1 MHPPSAVRRRAL
13 PLPDSSWLLPILAA
27 LAAVGAL
34 ATLLLPGIAR
44 AGGMDFA
51 AEAEQ
56 RMKLSF
62 DLDAVESQLEAPRPA
77 ARMAANAEMLAAL
90 GYVDDYGYA
99 NQAGYYAPPPTLP
112 LEPNSTMLAVTV
124 FRDRA
129 LVTRTMDAKLAVG
142 TGSVTFEGLPLS
154 LNAESLEASVLTGKA
169 RIVGVE
175 LTSGTGEVEESE
187 RIEGIREEAK
197 ELTEE
202 LGQIRDRIEALLMQR
217 AYLRNTLLDTST
229 GDAPPPSLDTV
240 KGTLLFVGEA
250 ERSIA
255 AQLRTEEEQAEE
267 LGEEL
272 QPLLIKLDNPLATGN
287 KVKVELQADTSGS
300 VEVSLR
306 YAVYGAGWWPA
317 YNARLDEASSHV
329 SLEYYGIVAQS
340 TGEDWTDV
348 KLQLSTANPAS
359 AGTLP
364 ALPTWYLGRDAYY
377 GDYSVVDNLMGG
389 RGHYQDPAQAA
400 TSAAMPTSGEEGLVQ
415 SEMTAG
421 VRGSGAVV
429 FDIPGER
436 SVAGDG
442 SQQRLPMG
450 SQTFAA
456 TMELA
461 SVPKLVPEIYRQ
473 ARFEYQGQVPMLPG
487 AVSTYTGGDFLGS
500 GTVDSVLPG
509 EELQL
514 SFGTDDSIEI
524 RRQLVS
530 REQEHLGM
538 GKKTV
543 RWTFHFRISVTNYGD
558 DARMLRISDQLPVSE
573 VDDVKVKLEETTP
586 VDAPEDNEGPG
597 LLRWTTELQPG
608 EEQVIDLRFSVTAPN
623 DAAAANMA
631 QYLF

>member
-1 MHPPSAVRRRAL
+1 MRPPSALLRAL

-51 AEAEQ
+51 EEAEQ

-62 DLDAVESQLEAPRPA
+62 DLDAVESQLEAPQPA
-77 ARMAANAEMLAAL
+77 ARMAANAAMLAAM
-90 GYVDDYGYA
+90 GYVDEYGYG
-99 NQAGYYAPPPTLP
+99 NQAGYYAPPPVLP
-112 LEPNSTMLAVTV
+112 LEPNSTMQAVTV

-129 LVTRTMDAKLAVG
+129 LVTRSLATRVDKG
-142 TGSVTFEGLPLS
+142 TGSVTFEGLPLG
-154 LNAESLEASVLTGKA
+154 LNGESLEASVLKGQA

-175 LTSGTGEVEESE
+175 LTSGTGEVKETE
-187 RIEGIREEAK
+187 RIEAIRQEAK
-197 ELTEE
+197 DLTER

-217 AYLRNTLLDTST
+217 AYLRNTLLDTTT
-229 GDAPPPSLDTV
+229 GDAPAPSLDTV

-272 QPLLIKLDNPLATGN
+272 QPLLIKLENPLATGN
-287 KVKVELQADTSGS
+287 KVKVELQADAAGP

-306 YAVYGAGWWPA
+306 YQVHGAAWWPA
-317 YNARLDEASSHV
+317 YNARLDEKSGHV
-329 SLEYYGIVAQS
+329 SLEYYGIVSQG
-340 TGEDWTDV
+340 TGEDWDDV
-348 KLQLSTANPAS
+348 QLQLSTANPSS

-364 ALPTWYLGRDAYY
+364 ALGTWYLGRDAYY

-400 TSAAMPTSGEEGLVQ
+400 AMAPPTTGTEGLVQ

-429 FDIPGER
+429 FDIPGAR

-456 TMELA
+456 SMELA
-461 SVPKLVPEIYRQ
+461 AVPKLVPAVYRQ
-473 ARFEYQGQVPMLPG
+473 ARFEYQGGVPMLPG
-487 AVSTYTGGDFLGS
+487 AVSTYTGGDFLGT
-500 GTVDSVLPG
+500 GAVDSVLPG

-514 SFGTDDSIEI
+514 SFGTDDSLEI

-543 RWTFHFRISVTNYGD
+543 RWTFHFRIAVTNYAEGP
-558 DARMLRISDQLPVSE
+558 RTVRISDQLPVSE
-573 VDDVKVKLEETTP
+573 VDEVKVKLEETSP
-586 VDAPEDNEGPG
+586 VDPAEESDGPG
-597 LLRWTTELQPG
+597 LLRWTVDLQPG
-608 EEQVIDLRFSVTAPN
+608 EERVIDLRFSVTAPN
-623 DAAAANMA
+623 DAAAAQAM
-631 QYLF
+631 QYMF

>member
-1 MHPPSAVRRRAL
+1 MQPPSARHRAL
-13 PLPDSSWLLPILAA
+13 PLPSSSWLLPVLAVLAA
-27 LAAVGAL
+27 LGAL
-34 ATLLLPGIAR
+34 ATLLIPKLAH

-51 AEAEQ
+51 EEAEQ

-62 DLDAVESQLEAPRPA
+62 DLDAVESQLEAPMPA
-77 ARMAANAEMLAAL
+77 RAQAANAAMLQAL
-90 GYVDDYGYA
+90 GYADEYGYGD
-99 NQAGYYAPPPTLP
+99 QAGYYTPPPSLP
-112 LEPNSTMLAVTV
+112 LEPNSTMRAVTV

-129 LVTRTMDAKLAVG
+129 LVTRAMDAKVAKG
-142 TGSVTFEGLPLS
+142 TQSVTFEGLPLG
-154 LNAESLEASVLTGKA
+154 LNGESLEASILTGSA

-175 LTSGTGEVEESE
+175 LTSGAGEVKETE
-187 RIEGIREEAK
+187 RIDSIRDEACQ
-197 ELTEE
+197 LTEQ

-217 AYLRNTLLDTST
+217 AYLRSTLLDTTT

-240 KGTLLFVGEA
+240 KGTLTFVGEA
-250 ERSIA
+250 ERGIA
-255 AQLRTEEEQAEE
+255 TQLRTEEEKAEE

-287 KVKVELQADTSGS
+287 KVKVELSADAAGS

-306 YAVYGAGWWPA
+306 YQVHGASWWPA
-317 YNARLDEASSHV
+317 YNARLDEKSGHV

-340 TGEDWTDV
+340 TGEDWDEV
-348 KLQLSTANPAS
+348 QLQLSTANPSA

-364 ALPTWYLGRDAYY
+364 AMTTWYLGRDAYY

-400 TSAAMPTSGEEGLVQ
+400 VAAAAPTTGTEGLVQ

-436 SVAGDG
+436 TVAGDG

-461 SVPKLVPEIYRQ
+461 AVPKLVPEVYRQ

-514 SFGTDDSIEI
+514 SFGTDDNIEI
-524 RRQLVS
+524 HRQLVS

-543 RWTFHFRISVTNYGD
+543 RWTFHFRIALTNY
-558 DARMLRISDQLPVSE
+558 AENTRTVRISDQLPVSE

-586 VDAPEDNEGPG
+586 VDLAEESDGPG
-597 LLRWTTELQPG
+597 LLRWTVELKPG
-608 EEQVIDLRFSVTAPN
+608 QEQFIDLRFSVTAPN

>member
-1 MHPPSAVRRRAL
+1 MQPPSATHREARAL
-13 PLPDSSWLLPILAA
+13 PLARSTWLLPMLAVLAA
-27 LAAVGAL
+27 LGAL
-34 ATLLLPGIAR
+34 ATLMLPRLAQ

-51 AEAEQ
+51 EEAEQ

-62 DLDAVESQLEAPRPA
+62 DLDAVESQLEAPQPA
-77 ARMAANAEMLAAL
+77 ARMAAQAGMLAAM
-90 GYVDDYGYA
+90 GYVDDYAYA
-99 NQAGYYAPPPTLP
+99 NQAGYYAPPAGLP
-112 LEPNSTMLAVTV
+112 LEPNSTMQAVTV

-129 LVTRTMDAKLAVG
+129 LVTRALDAKLTKG
-142 TGSVTFEGLPLS
+142 TDSVTFEGLPLG
-154 LNAESLEASVLTGKA
+154 LNPESLEASVLSGKA
-169 RIVGVE
+169 HIVGVE
-175 LTSGTGEVEESE
+175 LTSGTGEVEENE
-187 RIEGIREEAK
+187 RIDGIRDEAR
-197 ELTEE
+197 ELTEQ

-240 KGTLLFVGEA
+240 KGTLTFVGEA

-255 AQLRTEEEQAEE
+255 TQLRTEEEQAEE

-272 QPLLIKLDNPLATGN
+272 QPMLIKLENPLATGN
-287 KVKVELQADTSGS
+287 KVKVELTADAAGA

-306 YAVYGAGWWPA
+306 YQVHGAGWWPA
-317 YNARLDEASSHV
+317 YNARLDEKSGHV

-340 TGEDWTDV
+340 TGEDWDDV
-348 KLQLSTANPAS
+348 QLQLSTANPAS
-359 AGTLP
+359 AGNLP
-364 ALPTWYLGRDAYY
+364 TMSTWYLGRDATY

-400 TSAAMPTSGEEGLVQ
+400 VAEPTSPTEGLVQ

-461 SVPKLVPEIYRQ
+461 AVPKLVPEVYRQ
-473 ARFEYQGQVPMLPG
+473 ARFEYQGQVPMMPG
-487 AVSTYTGGDFLGS
+487 AVSTYTGGDFLGT

-543 RWTFHFRISVTNYGD
+543 RWTFHFRIAVTNYGD
-558 DARMLRISDQLPVSE
+558 TARTVRITDQLPVSE

-586 VDAPEDNEGPG
+586 MDLAETNDGPG
-597 LLRWTTELQPG
+597 LLRWTTDLKPG
-608 EEQVIDLRFSVTAPN
+608 QEQVIDLRFSVTAPN

-631 QYLF
+631 QYLY

>member
-1 MHPPSAVRRRAL
+1 MSSPERS
-13 PLPDSSWLLPILAA
+13 PLARSTWLLPVLAVLAA
-27 LAAVGAL
+27 LGAL
-34 ATLLLPGIAR
+34 ATLLLPKLAH

-51 AEAEQ
+51 DEAER
-56 RMKLSF
+56 RMKLDF
-62 DLDAVESQLEAPRPA
+62 DLDAVESQLEAPAPA
-77 ARMAANAEMLAAL
+77 ARMAEQAAMLQAL
-90 GYVDDYGYA
+90 GYAQDYGNAY
-99 NQAGYYAPPPTLP
+99 QAGYYVPPPSLP
-112 LEPNSTMLAVTV
+112 LEPNSSMEAVTV

-129 LVTRTMDAKLAVG
+129 LVTRSLDAKLG
-142 TGSVTFEGLPLS
+142 KGSGSVTFEGLPLN
-154 LNAESLEASVLTGKA
+154 LDAQSLEASVEGGKA

-175 LTSGTGEVEESE
+175 LVSGTGEVEDSE
-187 RIEGIREEAK
+187 RIDAIRDDAK
-197 ELTEE
+197 ELAEE

-217 AYLRNTLLDTST
+217 AYLRNTLLDTTT
-229 GDAPPPSLDTV
+229 GDAPPPSLETV
-240 KGTLLFVGEA
+240 KGTLTFVGEA

-287 KVKVELQADTSGS
+287 KVRVELLADAASA
-300 VEVSLR
+300 VDVSLR

-329 SLEYYGIVAQS
+329 ALEYYGIVAQS

-348 KLQLSTANPAS
+348 KLQLSTANPAA

-364 ALPTWYLGRDAYY
+364 TLPTWYLGRDAYY
-377 GDYSVVDNLMGG
+377 GDYCVVDNLMGG

-400 TSAAMPTSGEEGLVQ
+400 VAPGAETGTEALVQ

-436 SVAGDG
+436 TVAGDG

-461 SVPKLVPEIYRQ
+461 SVPKLVPSVYRQ
-473 ARFEYQGQVPMLPG
+473 ARFEYQGGVPMLPG
-487 AVSTYTGGDFLGS
+487 AVSTYEGGDFLGS

-543 RWTFHFRISVTNYGD
+543 RWTFHFRIAVTNYGD
-558 DARMLRISDQLPVSE
+558 AARTVRISDQLPVSE

-586 VDAPEDNEGPG
+586 TDLPDDSDGPG

-608 EEQVIDLRFSVTAPN
+608 QEHTIDLRFSVTAPN

>member
-1 MHPPSAVRRRAL
+1 MPSAAPRTT
-13 PLPDSSWLLPILAA
+13 PTHSTWLLPILAA

-34 ATLLLPGIAR
+34 ATLLLPGVAR

-62 DLDAVESQLEAPRPA
+62 DLDAVESQLEAPQPA
-77 ARMAANAEMLAAL
+77 RAAAANAEMLMAL
-90 GYVDDYGYA
+90 GYVDEYGYG
-99 NQAGYYAPPPTLP
+99 NQAGYYAPPPALP
-112 LEPNSTMLAVTV
+112 LEPNSTMRAVTV

-129 LVTRTMDAKLAVG
+129 LVTRAMDAKLSAG
-142 TGSVTFEGLPLS
+142 TSAVTFEGLPLG
-154 LNAESLEASVLTGKA
+154 LDGQSLEASLLSGNA
-169 RIVGVE
+169 RIIGVE
-175 LTSGTGEVEESE
+175 LTSGTGEVKESE
-187 RIEGIREEAK
+187 RIETIRSEAK

-217 AYLRNTLLDTST
+217 AYLRSTLLETAG
-229 GDAPPPSLDTV
+229 GDRPAPSLDTV
-240 KGTLLFVGEA
+240 KGTLSFVGEA
-250 ERSIA
+250 ERGIA
-255 AQLRTEEEQAEE
+255 ADLRTEEERAEE

-272 QPLLIKLDNPLATGN
+272 QPLLVKLENPLATGN
-287 KVKVELQADTSGS
+287 KVKVELQAEAGGA

-306 YAVYGAGWWPA
+306 YAVYGASWWPS
-317 YNARLDEASSHV
+317 YNARLDEDSGHV
-329 SLEYYGIVAQS
+329 SLEYYGIVSQS

-348 KLQLSTANPAS
+348 SLQLSTANPSA

-364 ALPTWYLGRDAYY
+364 ALDTWYLGRDAYY
-377 GDYSVVDNLMGG
+377 GDYSVVDNLMLG

-400 TSAAMPTSGEEGLVQ
+400 VAPAPPAAGDGLVQ

-461 SVPKLVPEIYRQ
+461 AVPKLVPSVYRQ
-473 ARFEYQGQVPMLPG
+473 ARFEYQGGVPMLPG
-487 AVSTYTGGDFLGS
+487 AVATYTGGDFLGS

-514 SFGTDDSIEI
+514 SFGTDDSLEI

-543 RWTFHFRISVTNYGD
+543 RWTFHFRIAVTNYGD
-558 DARMLRISDQLPVSE
+558 TTRSVRISDQLPVSE
-573 VDDVKVKLEETTP
+573 VDEVKVKLEETTP
-586 VDAPEDNEGPG
+586 VDTAEDSDGPG
-597 LLRWTTELQPG
+597 LLRWTVALEPG
-608 EEQVIDLRFSVTAPN
+608 QEQIIDLRFSVTAPN
-623 DAAAANMA
+623 DAAAANVA

>member
-1 MHPPSAVRRRAL
+1 MRPPSAAPRPTMTAA
-13 PLPDSSWLLPILAA
+13 DSGWLLPILIVLTALGT
-27 LAAVGAL
+27 LAAV
-34 ATLLLPGIAR
+34 LLPGIAR
-44 AGGMDFA
+44 AGGVDYA
-51 AEAEQ
+51 EEAEA

-77 ARMAANAEMLAAL
+77 RAQAANAAMLQAL
-90 GYVDDYGYA
+90 GYMDGYGNAY
-99 NQAGYYAPPPTLP
+99 NTGYYTPPPTLP
-112 LEPNSTMLAVTV
+112 LEPNSTMRAVTV

-129 LVTRTMDAKLAVG
+129 LVTRSMDARLTQG
-142 TGSVTFEGLPLS
+142 SSSVTFEGLPIS
-154 LNAESLEASVLTGKA
+154 LNAESLEASVLKGKA

-175 LTSGTGEVEESE
+175 LTSGSGEVEESE
-187 RIEGIREEAK
+187 RIDRIREEARD
-197 ELTEE
+197 LTEQ

-217 AYLRNTLLDTST
+217 AYLRSTLLEAA
-229 GDAPPPSLDTV
+229 GGERPAPSLDTV
-240 KGTLLFVGEA
+240 KGTLAFVGEA
-250 ERSIA
+250 ERGIA

-267 LGEEL
+267 LGEKL

-287 KVKVELQADTSGS
+287 KVRVELDAEAGGA

-306 YAVYGAGWWPA
+306 YQVHGAGWWPA
-317 YNARLDEASSHV
+317 YNARLDEKSGHV

-340 TGEDWTDV
+340 TGEDWADV
-348 KLQLSTANPAS
+348 QLQLSTANPSA

-364 ALPTWYLGRDAYY
+364 VLGTWYLGRDAYY

-389 RGHYQDPAQAA
+389 RGHYQDPAQV
-400 TSAAMPTSGEEGLVQ
+400 AAMAVPSADSEGLVQ

-429 FDIPGER
+429 FDIPGAR

-461 SVPKLVPEIYRQ
+461 AVPKLVPSVYRQ

-487 AVSTYTGGDFLGS
+487 AVATYTGGDFLGS

-543 RWTFHFRISVTNYGD
+543 RWTFHFRIAVTNYAEG
-558 DARMLRISDQLPVSE
+558 ARTVRISDQLPVSE
-573 VDDVKVKLEETTP
+573 VDEVKVRLEETTP
-586 VDAPEDNEGPG
+586 TDPAEESDGPG
-597 LLRWTTELQPG
+597 LLRWTVQLQPG
-608 EEQVIDLRFSVTAPN
+608 EERVLDLRFSVTAPN
-623 DAAAANMA
+623 DAAAANVA

>member
-1 MHPPSAVRRRAL
+1 MPSQSTAR
-13 PLPDSSWLLPILAA
+13 STWLLPMLAILAA
-27 LAAVGAL
+27 LGAL
-34 ATLLLPGIAR
+34 ATLLIPGLAR

-51 AEAEQ
+51 EEAEQ

-62 DLDAVESQLEAPRPA
+62 DLDAVESQLEAPMPA
-77 ARMAANAEMLAAL
+77 RAQAANAAMLQAL
-90 GYVDDYGYA
+90 GYVDEYGYG
-99 NQAGYYAPPPTLP
+99 NQAGYYTPPPSLP
-112 LEPNSTMLAVTV
+112 LEPNSTMRAVTV

-129 LVTRTMDAKLAVG
+129 LVTRALDAKVTKG
-142 TGSVTFEGLPLS
+142 TDSVTFEGLPLG
-154 LNAESLEASVLTGKA
+154 LNAESLEASLISGKA

-175 LTSGTGEVEESE
+175 LTSGSGEVKETE
-187 RIEGIREEAK
+187 RIEVIRVEAK
-197 ELTEE
+197 ELTEQ

-217 AYLRNTLLDTST
+217 AYLRNTLLDTTT
-229 GDAPPPSLDTV
+229 GDAPAPSLDTV
-240 KGTLLFVGEA
+240 KGTLTFVGEA

-267 LGEEL
+267 LGEAL
-272 QPLLIKLDNPLATGN
+272 QPLLVKLENPLATGN
-287 KVKVELQADTSGS
+287 KVKVELQADTAGP

-306 YAVYGAGWWPA
+306 YQVHGAGWWPA
-317 YNARLDEASSHV
+317 YNARLDEKSGHV

-340 TGEDWTDV
+340 TGEDWDEV
-348 KLQLSTANPAS
+348 QLQLSTANPSA

-400 TSAAMPTSGEEGLVQ
+400 VAAAPTTGTEGLVQ

-429 FDIPGER
+429 FDIPGAR
-436 SVAGDG
+436 TVAGDG

-461 SVPKLVPEIYRQ
+461 AVPKLVPEVYRQ

-543 RWTFHFRISVTNYGD
+543 RWTFHFRIAVTNYTEGV
-558 DARMLRISDQLPVSE
+558 RTVRIDDQLPVSE
-573 VDDVKVKLEETTP
+573 VDEVKVKLEETTP
-586 VDAPEDNEGPG
+586 VDQADDSDGPG
-597 LLRWTTELQPG
+597 LLRWTVVLEPG
-608 EEQVIDLRFSVTAPN
+608 QEQVIDLRFSVTAPN